1 MENFYTNFYFIYA
14 FFTLI
19 IFFDLLGGY
28 SKSKLL
34 YLKFQNLSILIF
46 LGAYYLL
53 LSTRSLNAGA
63 DTQRYFSFYRSMYNY
78 RDYIVGSDLGFNI
91 FNKLLVGLGI
101 HPSIYLYFVSLLF
114 VVPIYFTFKQFKSI
128 NKVFKEYEG
137 EIKELVKE
145 YDLPEFNF
153 YTAYYYEL
161 ASNFDYQKNKRN
173 ETLNK
178 YFKIYSNTYNLEKF
192 YKKNNLFFR
201 IFYPYK
207 II

>member
-1 MENFYTNFYFIYA
+1 MIRKVVS
-14 FFTLI
+14 
-19 IFFDLLGGY
+19 FFDRHR
-28 SKSKLL
+28 
-34 YLKFQNLSILIF
+34 FILSLFIMLIV
-46 LGAYYLL
+46 
-53 LSTRSLNAGA
+53 
-63 DTQRYFSFYRSMYNY
+63 SM
-78 RDYIVGSDLGFNI
+78 I
-91 FNKLLVGLGI
+91 FI
-101 HPSIYLYFVSLLF
+101 MVSLF
-114 VVPIYFTFKQFKSI
+114 MFFKHDFEAFKCSKDIDKEVCIYKNKEIYSNPDKSI

-145 YDLPEFNF
+145 YNLPEFDF